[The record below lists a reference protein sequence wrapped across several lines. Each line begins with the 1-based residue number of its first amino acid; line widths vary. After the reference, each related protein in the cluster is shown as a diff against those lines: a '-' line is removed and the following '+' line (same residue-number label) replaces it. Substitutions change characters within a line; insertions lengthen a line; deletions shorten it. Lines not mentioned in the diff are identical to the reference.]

1 MHLPAVSSTSSAVR
15 CSYPRLTLDSVR
27 IVAHSLQWMR
37 EWAALEDRLE
47 SPWLTCSHTWTQ
59 TWLKHYGDL
68 VPHQVAVA
76 MHAGQIVGM
85 CLITNG
91 VGQYEGPFEVK
102 TTHVG
107 TAGEPELESV
117 CVEYNHLLVA
127 PEFLPDFVRQL
138 KQLIIGQEACDVLEV
153 DGLAQLETRE
163 FLQGELP
170 TEVEEIPS
178 YYCDLNL
185 FRSAPAE
192 PWRIFGESTRTNL
205 RRSLRDLGDL
215 QIDWAEDAATAIDFY
230 EEMIGYHQARWA
242 AAGKPGAFAS
252 DRFRNFHHDLIA
264 ALVPQG
270 KAVLTR
276 VRQQGRVLGILYL
289 LIEQNRLC
297 YYQGG
302 LPEHQSKQSLGIVTQ
317 YTTMLAGASRGYDAF
332 DFLAGHDQYKRVLST
347 HHNVIYWIRWRRPS
361 MKFRLLDGL
370 RMLYGSKKS

>member
-1 MHLPAVSSTSSAVR
+1 MPLPAVSSIPTAAA
-15 CSYPRLTLDSVR
+15 CSPSRSTLDSVR
-27 IVAHSLQWMR
+27 IVAFSAEWMR

-59 TWLKHYGDL
+59 TWLSHYGDL
-68 VPHQVAVA
+68 VPHRIAVGTC
-76 MHAGQIVGM
+76 AGQIVGM

-91 VGQYEGPFEVK
+91 VGQYEGPFEVQ
-102 TTHVG
+102 TVHVG

-127 PEFLPDFVRQL
+127 PEFLPDFVEQL
-138 KQLIIGQEACDVLEV
+138 KRLIFSQEVYDVLEL
-153 DGLAQLETRE
+153 DGLAQVEARE
-163 FLQGELP
+163 FRDGEMP

-185 FRSAPAE
+185 FRTAPAE

-215 QIDWAEDAATAIDFY
+215 QIDWAENAATALDFY
-230 EEMIGYHQARWA
+230 EEMIAYHQARWT
-242 AAGKPGAFAS
+242 AAGKPGAFSS

-276 VRQQGRVLGILYL
+276 VRQQDRVLGILYL

-347 HHNVIYWIRWRRPS
+347 DHNLVYWIRWRRPS

-370 RMLYGSKKS
+370 RLLRGSKKS